1 MDQWPAFSPDG
12 GRIAFESSRSGGY
25 GVWLANADGSN
36 PQPLQVDPNYWSDD
50 PAWSPDGRTIAFD
63 ARKDEQFQIYL
74 ISPEGG
80 APRRLT
86 NRPSDNFMDSWSRD
100 GKWVYFSSNRTG
112 RFEVWKIPPAGGDA
126 IQLTR
131 NGGAMAGES
140 PDGRT
145 LFFHREWVSM
155 AIPTSLW
162 KMPVE
167 GGEETKVLDSVGPG
181 NWAVVDQGLWFINW
195 TTPGDAALQFLE
207 FASGKVTK
215 VAPISKTLAP
225 GLAVSPG
232 GRTILYAQTDQQGS
246 ELMLV
251 ENFR

>member
-1 MDQWPAFSPDG
+1 
-12 GRIAFESSRSGGY
+12 
-25 GVWLANADGSN
+25 LANADGSN
-36 PQPLQVDPNYWSDD
+36 PQPLHLDPNYVSED

-63 ARKDEQFQIYL
+63 ASREKHYQIYL

-86 NRPSDNFMDSWSRD
+86 DHPSDNRAASWSRD
-100 GKWVYFSSNRTG
+100 SKRVHFTSNRSG
-112 RFEVWKIPPAGGDA
+112 RWEVWRMPAAGGEA
-126 IQLTR
+126 VQLTR
-131 NGGAMAGES
+131 NGGLIAQES
-140 PDGRT
+140 RDGRT

-167 GGEETKVLDSVGPG
+167 GGEETKVLDSAGVRD
-181 NWAVVDQGLWFINW
+181 WALVDQGLWFINW
-195 TTPGDAALQFLE
+195 TNPGDAALQFLE

-215 VAPISKTLAP
+215 VAPISKTLAA
-225 GLAVSPG
+225 GLAVSPD